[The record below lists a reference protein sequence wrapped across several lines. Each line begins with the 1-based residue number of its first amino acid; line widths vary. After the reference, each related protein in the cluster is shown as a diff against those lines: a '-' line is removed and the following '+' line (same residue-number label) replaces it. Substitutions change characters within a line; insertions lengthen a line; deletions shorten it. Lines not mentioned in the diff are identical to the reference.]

1 MDRMDFLVCP
11 PSQALIGRSPLV
23 YRCFTTDV
31 FLDKMME
38 MECPV
43 LSGGLTLS

>member
-1 MDRMDFLVCP
+1 MDTMDNWLCP
-11 PSQALIGRSPLV
+11 PSQALIGCSPLV

-31 FLDKMME
+31 FLDKMTK